1 MKTLEGLSV
10 LIVLALGLAVAGF
23 LALEALATVAPI
35 INLLP

>member
-1 MKTLEGLSV
+1 MKPMEGLSV

-23 LALEALATVAPI
+23 LALEVLAAVAPI

>member
-1 MKTLEGLSV
+1 MKALEGLSV

-23 LALEALATVAPI
+23 LALEVLAAVAPI

>member
-1 MKTLEGLSV
+1 MKTMEGLSV
-10 LIVLALGLAVAGF
+10 LILLALGLFVAGF